1 MSDDDTIT
9 AWEALYGT
17 VPDRL
22 PWNDAMEAMTC
33 ATTSHPRSSA

>member
-9 AWEALYGT
+9 AWEVLYGT

-22 PWNDAMEAMTC
+22 PVDDATGA
-33 ATTSHPRSSA
+33 